1 MHSGYM
7 VCQICESYH
16 DSVEELNA
24 HYESDHPTG
33 RGVHAN
39 EEGRFP
45 CEFCDKTFSENASVY
60 KHQRRVHGRES
71 AGKREKKADYQ
82 GNFPCAVCGKKLS
95 SLQGLKYHMKAKHN
109 AQN

>member
-1 MHSGYM
+1 M

-33 RGVHAN
+33 SGGIQAK

-45 CEFCDKTFSENASVY
+45 CEFCGKSFTRKDYVFS
-60 KHQRRVHGRES
+60 HQRKVHGRES
-71 AGKREKKADYQ
+71 EGKRAKKSPYQ
-82 GNFPCAVCGKKLS
+82 GKFPCKVCGKKFS
-95 SLQGLKYHMKAKHN
+95 SHRYMLKH
-109 AQN
+109 QNTQHK